1 MRCDCQKLIHRARK
15 VGERLDFWIIGWIVL
30 WSCMFTSVF
39 WIARCKEMG
48 KYLFE
53 NHAVQPVLVQAK
65 HLPASLP
72 ALLVGIENGAALKV
86 WVGPKRRSLIVCVR
100 DSRSEDHRP
109 SSAEEE
115 WLGSIAGERG
125 KYHSPRDE
133 QVRQVGSLVIH
144 CCSFSLRW

>member
-1 MRCDCQKLIHRARK
+1 
-15 VGERLDFWIIGWIVL
+15 
-30 WSCMFTSVF
+30 
-39 WIARCKEMG
+39 MG

-53 NHAVQPVLVQAK
+53 IHAVQPVLVQAK

-109 SSAEEE
+109 SSVEEE
-115 WLGSIAGERG
+115 WLGSISGERG

-133 QVRQVGSLVIH
+133 QVRQVGSLR
-144 CCSFSLRW
+144 LL